1 MKAGRLATFLS
12 RVPLVGKKSF
22 VFNTNRLGRAN
33 CVMIGSP
40 YITTKKGKNMKS
52 IKMFSRFALIA
63 GAVSLLSIS
72 AAAQEK
78 KITAKQVPAAV
89 ISAFKSSYP
98 NATIRGY
105 AREKE
110 DGKVFYEIES
120 LEGTMHRDVLYNADG
135 TVAEVEE
142 SIAVTDLPAG
152 AQQAI
157 KQKYPRGV
165 IILAEKTTVGD
176 TVGYEVS
183 LRNGRKRI
191 AMEFDASGLVKTK
204 GK

>member
-1 MKAGRLATFLS
+1 MKLTYALT
-12 RVPLVGKKSF
+12 
-22 VFNTNRLGRAN
+22 
-33 CVMIGSP
+33 
-40 YITTKKGKNMKS
+40 
-52 IKMFSRFALIA
+52 RFALVMFAI
-63 GAVSLLSIS
+63 SLVTVS

-89 ISAFKSSYP
+89 TAAFKNSYP

-105 AREKE
+105 AQEKE

-120 LEGTMHRDVLYNADG
+120 REGTTQRDILYNADG

-142 SIAVTDLPAG
+142 SIAASDLPAD

-157 KQKYPRGV
+157 KQKYPRAV
-165 IILAEKTTVGD
+165 ITLAERTTVGD

-191 AMEFDASGLVKTK
+191 AMEFDSSGKVKPK